1 MLGGINMNI
10 SEKLRAYADTYK
22 TPPFGRE
29 VEGTVEI
36 LEEAAERLDNANKRN
51 DVLKRCICEYGAP
64 AQVDMCIE
72 EMSELTKALLKYRRK
87 SALAKG
93 ENVNSTS
100 EIINLNKARED
111 IIDELADVK
120 IMCRQ
125 MELVFQVEDVVERR
139 MDFKINRQIGRL
151 EASK

>member
-1 MLGGINMNI
+1 MNI

-36 LEEAAERLDNANKRN
+36 LEEAAERLDNANKRD

-125 MELVFQVEDVVERR
+125 MELLFQVEDVVERR
-139 MDFKINRQIGRL
+139 MDFKINRQIGGL

>member
-1 MLGGINMNI
+1 MNI

-36 LEEAAERLDNANKRN
+36 LEEAAERLDNANKRD

-120 IMCRQ
+120 IMCHQ
-125 MELVFQVEDVVERR
+125 MELLFQVEDVVERR

>member
-1 MLGGINMNI
+1 MNI

-36 LEEAAERLDNANKRN
+36 LEEAAERLDNASKR
-51 DVLKRCICEYGAP
+51 DTVLKRCICEYGAP

-72 EMSELTKALLKYRRK
+72 EMSELAKALLKYRRK
-87 SALAKG
+87 SALAKDK
-93 ENVNSTS
+93 S
-100 EIINLNKARED
+100 RDD
-111 IIDELADVK
+111 IIDELAGVK

-125 MELVFQVEDVVERR
+125 MELLFQAEDAVERR

>member
-1 MLGGINMNI
+1 MNI

-36 LEEAAERLDNANKRN
+36 LEEAAERLDNANKR
-51 DVLKRCICEYGAP
+51 DTVLKRCICEYSAP

-87 SALAKG
+87 SGLAKG

-125 MELVFQVEDVVERR
+125 MELLFQVEDVVERR

>member
-1 MLGGINMNI
+1 MNI
-10 SEKLRAYADTYK
+10 SEKLRAYADAYK

-36 LEEAAERLDNANKRN
+36 LEEAAERLDNANKR
-51 DVLKRCICEYGAP
+51 DTVLKRCICEYSAP

-87 SALAKG
+87 SGLAKDK
-93 ENVNSTS
+93 S
-100 EIINLNKARED
+100 RDD
-111 IIDELADVK
+111 IIDELAGVK

-125 MELVFQVEDVVERR
+125 MELLFQAEDAVERR

>member
-1 MLGGINMNI
+1 MNI

-36 LEEAAERLDNANKRN
+36 LEEAAERLDNANKRD

-125 MELVFQVEDVVERR
+125 TELLFQVEDVVERR

>member
-1 MLGGINMNI
+1 MNI

-36 LEEAAERLDNANKRN
+36 LEEAAERLDNANKR
-51 DVLKRCICEYGAP
+51 DTVLKRCICEYGAP

-125 MELVFQVEDVVERR
+125 MELLFQVEDVVERR
-139 MDFKINRQIGRL
+139 MDFKINRQISRL